1 MRDRL
6 AQEDYQVKALTI
18 EDKFHRKPNLD
29 TLYYN
34 QTEAIVEIVS
44 ANLPPSLLLE
54 KYNEFVEMWKGSN
67 YDLIHFS
74 NTQLTTRELSP
85 KLKARLHDGIVDLM
99 NDRRQGRMSNEDWA
113 KYGSKLAILT
123 TMTMDDIGN
132 TFQEEHD
139 REKQHRETS
148 STATAKEDAPRAAA
162 QGRVR
167 GGSSDIFEQVPWD
180 STLIPNLSAPVALA
194 ARQPWKLTKAAP
206 ESYQEPW
213 VSATT
218 FADCFK
224 NAQFTQDLDDLMS
237 EAEGLSLNEQNAD
250 A

>member
-1 MRDRL
+1 MR
-6 AQEDYQVKALTI
+6 K
-18 EDKFHRKPNLD
+18 
-29 TLYYN
+29 
-34 QTEAIVEIVS
+34 
-44 ANLPPSLLLE
+44 
-54 KYNEFVEMWKGSN
+54 
-67 YDLIHFS
+67 
-74 NTQLTTRELSP
+74 RELSP

-132 TFQEEHD
+132 TFPEEHD

-213 VSATT
+213 VSATA